1 MKRLVKSA
9 KRTRSKAKKKSEA
22 KTNRLKRVR
31 GSLKGTRAMKVF
43 VSERKRQ
50 RRLTRSTA
58 KRRAACSAD
67 GRVMTLVR
75 NRAAASATRRK
86 IRDSERDEV
95 LERFERGQSVAD
107 FIDFSAG
114 KFVKIS

>member
-1 MKRLVKSA
+1 MVTVGVLSAPEKLRWKSEKDMKL
-9 KRTRSKAKKKSEA
+9 KKKQR
-22 KTNRLKRVR
+22 K
-31 GSLKGTRAMKVF
+31 KVATKAA
-43 VSERKRQ
+43 SRKVA
-50 RRLTRSTA
+50 RRF

-67 GRVMTLVR
+67 GRVMSLVR
-75 NRAAASATRRK
+75 NRGAASTLRRK
-86 IRDSERDEV
+86 IRDSGRDEV

>member
-1 MKRLVKSA
+1 MKL
-9 KRTRSKAKKKSEA
+9 KKKQRKKVA
-22 KTNRLKRVR
+22 TKAAYRKVAR
-31 GSLKGTRAMKVF
+31 GFKK
-43 VSERKRQ
+43 
-50 RRLTRSTA
+50 
-58 KRRAACSAD
+58 RAACSAD

-75 NRAAASATRRK
+75 NRAAASAIRRK

-114 KFVKIS
+114 KSVKIS